1 VAEVHRDQRGVLPRQ
16 LSRADS
22 EEAPPAPGGVSIVSI
37 PPPLD
42 HNQYWSLLYAELW
55 NNGIRLEQGVEFTV
69 NWLLSR
75 RSSRP
80 ILHFHWPIREQSAV
94 RNLRGALFDWWGTG
108 RFALRLLVARALGY
122 RVVWTVHEITRRS
135 EGRSGDRVA
144 TWMLALASQLLIV
157 HDETT
162 AQRAHG
168 LPAARRKLAIVPH
181 PAYVDVYQ
189 RARPGAVVRR
199 ELGLAEARFVFL
211 CFGNI
216 RAYKDIPLLLE
227 AFGGTRRELP
237 DVALVIAGQPTDPD
251 SVAAT
256 EAAAAADPRILPVLR
271 FVENHEVADLFAAA
285 DASVYPRTDGGTSGS
300 ILLSLS
306 LSSPVVAA
314 RQPAYVEL
322 LGEEDAGWL
331 FAPGDPESLRDAL
344 IRAADPAIAAVRGL
358 RGRERVAGRDWTS
371 AGRRTAELMFSLV
384 R

>member
-1 VAEVHRDQRGVLPRQ
+1 MEV
-16 LSRADS
+16 
-22 EEAPPAPGGVSIVSI
+22 
-37 PPPLD
+37 
-42 HNQYWSLLYAELW
+42 
-55 NNGIRLEQGVEFTV
+55 TV

-80 ILHFHWPIREQSAV
+80 ILHFHWPIREVSAV
-94 RNLRGALFDWWGTG
+94 RNLRGVLFDSWGIG
-108 RFALRLLVARALGY
+108 CFALRLLVARALRY
-122 RVVWTVHEITRRS
+122 RLVWTIHEIVPH

-162 AQRAHG
+162 AKQAHG
-168 LPAARRKLAIVPH
+168 LPGARRKLAIVPH
-181 PAYVDVYQ
+181 PAYVDVYK

-300 ILLSLS
+300 ILLSMS

-358 RGRERVAGRDWTS
+358 RGRGRVAGRDWTS